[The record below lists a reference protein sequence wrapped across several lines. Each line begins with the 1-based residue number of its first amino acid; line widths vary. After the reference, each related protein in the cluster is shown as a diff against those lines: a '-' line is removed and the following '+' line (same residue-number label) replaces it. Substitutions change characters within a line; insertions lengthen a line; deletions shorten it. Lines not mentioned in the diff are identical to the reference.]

1 MYGLEDDTRIKHVLV
16 GIEARGGLMA
26 ETSYAPR
33 TGAIA
38 RVVPETPADGVADV
52 LGAAQAAAAEVGS
65 VAPAVRRDWLE
76 AIARALEEHDDEL
89 VALADEETALGE
101 PRLSGELVRAA
112 SQLRFYGAVA
122 AEGSWL
128 GATIE
133 TEPGLRRVARPL
145 GPVAVFG
152 ASNFPFGFGVLG
164 NDTASA
170 LAAGCPVIAK
180 AHPAHVGLSVRLA
193 EVATDALTAAEA
205 PPGTLGLVV
214 GMDAGAAL
222 VRADEIAAV
231 GFTGSQRGGLALW
244 RIANERERVI
254 PVYAEMG
261 TVNPVVMTTSAPVGE
276 VAAGFVGS
284 FTMGFGQYCTKPGLL
299 LAPAG
304 RGVPGAVAAA
314 LSAAAPQ
321 GWSLTAAIAR
331 DYAAGLGELLVNGA
345 EKLVETPAQTSG
357 WAGSPAVLRVDAAAL
372 KRGSR
377 LLEECFGPVAV
388 VAEYADAAELEA
400 VVSELQGALAAS
412 VMSGGDSDPETA
424 ALVARLSEKVG
435 RVAVNEW
442 PTGVAWTW
450 AQQHGGPWPAT
461 TAPATTS
468 VGAAALERFVRPVTY
483 QRVPDGAL
491 PPALQDANPW
501 AIPRRVDG
509 VVS

>member
-1 MYGLEDDTRIKHVLV
+1 
-16 GIEARGGLMA
+16 MA
-26 ETSYAPR
+26 QS
-33 TGAIA
+33 
-38 RVVPETPADGVADV
+38 
-52 LGAAQAAAAEVGS
+52 
-65 VAPAVRRDWLE
+65 
-76 AIARALEEHDDEL
+76 
-89 VALADEETALGE
+89 
-101 PRLSGELVRAA
+101 
-112 SQLRFYGAVA
+112 
-122 AEGSWL
+122 
-128 GATIE
+128 
-133 TEPGLRRVARPL
+133 L

-193 EVATDALTAAEA
+193 EVAQEALAGAGA
-205 PPGTLGLVV
+205 PDGTLGLVV
-214 GMDAGAAL
+214 GMEAGAAL
-222 VRADEIAAV
+222 VRAEEIEAV

-261 TVNPVVMTTSAPVGE
+261 TVNPVVMTTSAPVDE

-284 FTMGFGQYCTKPGLL
+284 FTMGFGQFCTKPGLL

-304 RGVPGAVAAA
+304 RGVPEAVAAA
-314 LSAAAPQ
+314 LSAASPQ
-321 GWSLTAAIAR
+321 GWSLTEAIAR

-345 EKLVETPAQTSG
+345 EKLAETPAQTSG
-357 WAGSPAVLRVDAAAL
+357 WAGSPAVLRADASSL

-377 LLEECFGPVAV
+377 LLEECFGPVALV
-388 VAEYADAAELEA
+388 VEYADADELSA
-400 VVSELQGALAAS
+400 VLSELQGALAGS
-412 VMSGGDSDPETA
+412 VMSSDSADSETA
-424 ALVARLSEKVG
+424 PLVARLSEKVG

-468 VGAAALERFVRPVTY
+468 VGAAALGRFVRPVTY
-483 QRVPDGAL
+483 QRVPDAAL
-491 PPALQDANPW
+491 PPALQDDNPW
-501 AIPRRVDG
+501 GIPRRVDG
-509 VVS
+509 VAS